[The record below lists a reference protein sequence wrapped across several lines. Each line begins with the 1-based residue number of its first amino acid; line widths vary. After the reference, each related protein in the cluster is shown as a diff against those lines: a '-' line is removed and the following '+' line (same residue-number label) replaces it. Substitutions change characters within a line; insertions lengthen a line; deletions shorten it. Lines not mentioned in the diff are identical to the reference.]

1 MKKLSLHLPEEMKG
15 RTTRVMN
22 LLDLP
27 IYDVIVRHIIPY
39 LTPADYLNLRVV
51 SKQTHALVTEYFR
64 VMKYLDFTS
73 HETFPKAFLEVN
85 KINKFPFHPNFIRFH
100 QIIGKNSHHLKFL
113 KLSGCQWCTDDFV
126 KDIFS
131 NNSNLR
137 YVDLSN
143 CTNLKNGSL
152 QPLAIN
158 CKVL

>member
-1 MKKLSLHLPEEMKG
+1 MKKLSLHLPKEMKG

-85 KINKFPFHPNFIRFH
+85 KINKFPF
-100 QIIGKNSHHLKFL
+100 QS
-113 KLSGCQWCTDDFV
+113 
-126 KDIFS
+126 
-131 NNSNLR
+131 
-137 YVDLSN
+137 
-143 CTNLKNGSL
+143 
-152 QPLAIN
+152 
-158 CKVL
+158 